1 MPLGPGQEFWL
12 EYNFGVSAWKLLDSI
27 YGGLRNKWK
36 NHLQGKKKK
45 KTFKLC
51 SKMSL
56 GPTFQEF
63 WLEYCKVTNCGPN
76 SKEIGNRPNKLN
88 TINL

>member
-12 EYNFGVSAWKLLDSI
+12 EYNFGVSAWKLLDSV

-45 KTFKLC
+45 KL
-51 SKMSL
+51 
-56 GPTFQEF
+56 
-63 WLEYCKVTNCGPN
+63 
-76 SKEIGNRPNKLN
+76 LN
-88 TINL
+88 FVRKCP